1 MRCTKCLCSLALCTC
16 IAVVGTYITA
26 KSDAVGCDQ
35 PSKIVAPV
43 WCTLPPMDMPHD
55 EPGQMP
61 GPPLPNVTMAVSTSS
76 ASVSSSFTL
85 VRYPST
91 ST

>member
-1 MRCTKCLCSLALCTC
+1 
-16 IAVVGTYITA
+16 
-26 KSDAVGCDQ
+26 
-35 PSKIVAPV
+35 
-43 WCTLPPMDMPHD
+43 
-55 EPGQMP
+55 MP